1 MYKKHF
7 TSTAL
12 PRLRDAP
19 RPILR
24 RALPIRHLHL
34 GYRRRERIA
43 SAFIPAVLRA
53 SRLRRGWRRQPLI
66 LETQSAPRRIH
77 LPPRTLHARRGGVL
91 LHGRGRGRRGVG
103 VVRRRC
109 GRHPQ
114 EHHSNGVVL
123 RERWRC
129 DRDQSRGSVRV
140 GASGVFQTSEIAARM
155 RGGRAI
161 AVHAD
166 RRHFSENG
174 GGNGRG
180 RGGNGREGWGT
191 GRSSLTRE
199 VVRGVSRRARPRAPR
214 RRLRAS
220 EGGALEAPR
229 PRRKF
234 ASRLGARAML
244 RVSPRGSETDEPNAA
259 LDGALLVVSFVAER
273 SGATRVLGGAQ
284 RRVRSLR
291 GDGHR
296 NQTGVGRRRKEGTR
310 RDVALL
316 SAKSSRARDGLILES
331 RTLRNFQTAAH
342 TEFERRESITSPRT
356 LAPDDRLS
364 MTGSHSGVGEVLR
377 AFFPYGFQSRTSG
390 AFAAAALVGIN
401 SRHDAR

>member
-19 RPILR
+19 RPILH

-66 LETQSAPRRIH
+66 LETHLRRAASTS
-77 LPPRTLHARRGGVL
+77 PRTLHARRGGVL

-140 GASGVFQTSEIAARM
+140 GASGVFQTSESAARH
-155 RGGRAI
+155 RGRAI

-166 RRHFSENG
+166 RRHFLG
-174 GGNGRG
+174 KWRGNGRG
-180 RGGNGREGWGT
+180 RGGNGREGCGT

-199 VVRGVSRRARPRAPR
+199 VVRGISRRARPRAPR

-244 RVSPRGSETDEPNAA
+244 RVSPRGSETDEPSAA
-259 LDGALLVVSFVAER
+259 LDGALLVVSFAAER

-284 RRVRSLR
+284 RRVRSL
-291 GDGHR
+291 G
-296 NQTGVGRRRKEGTR
+296 GRAPKPDRCRKKEKGGNETRCCAPLGEIVSCTR
-310 RDVALL
+310 RSD
-316 SAKSSRARDGLILES
+316 S
-331 RTLRNFQTAAH
+331 
-342 TEFERRESITSPRT
+342 
-356 LAPDDRLS
+356 
-364 MTGSHSGVGEVLR
+364 
-377 AFFPYGFQSRTSG
+377 
-390 AFAAAALVGIN
+390 
-401 SRHDAR
+401 

>member
-19 RPILR
+19 RPILH

-34 GYRRRERIA
+34 GYRRRKRIA

-109 GRHPQ
+109 GRHPL

-140 GASGVFQTSEIAARM
+140 GASGVFQTSESAARH
-155 RGGRAI
+155 RGRAGPS
-161 AVHAD
+161 
-166 RRHFSENG
+166 RCTLTG
-174 GGNGRG
+174 GISRKMAGEMGAEGAETGARG
-180 RGGNGREGWGT
+180 
-191 GRSSLTRE
+191 
-199 VVRGVSRRARPRAPR
+199 VVRGEVRLPARWCAVSRVALVLARLDDVSARRKVAPWKLRDQEGNSPPDSGRARCSACPR
-214 RRLRAS
+214 
-220 EGGALEAPR
+220 EEAR
-229 PRRKF
+229 P
-234 ASRLGARAML
+234 
-244 RVSPRGSETDEPNAA
+244 TN
-259 LDGALLVVSFVAER
+259 
-273 SGATRVLGGAQ
+273 RVLP
-284 RRVRSLR
+284 S
-291 GDGHR
+291 
-296 NQTGVGRRRKEGTR
+296 T
-310 RDVALL
+310 
-316 SAKSSRARDGLILES
+316 AR
-331 RTLRNFQTAAH
+331 F
-342 TEFERRESITSPRT
+342 
-356 LAPDDRLS
+356 
-364 MTGSHSGVGEVLR
+364 
-377 AFFPYGFQSRTSG
+377 
-390 AFAAAALVGIN
+390 
-401 SRHDAR
+401 

>member
-1 MYKKHF
+1 M
-7 TSTAL
+7 
-12 PRLRDAP
+12 
-19 RPILR
+19 
-24 RALPIRHLHL
+24 
-34 GYRRRERIA
+34 
-43 SAFIPAVLRA
+43 
-53 SRLRRGWRRQPLI
+53 
-66 LETQSAPRRIH
+66 
-77 LPPRTLHARRGGVL
+77 
-91 LHGRGRGRRGVG
+91 
-103 VVRRRC
+103 
-109 GRHPQ
+109 
-114 EHHSNGVVL
+114 
-123 RERWRC
+123 
-129 DRDQSRGSVRV
+129 
-140 GASGVFQTSEIAARM
+140 
-155 RGGRAI
+155 
-161 AVHAD
+161 HAD

-180 RGGNGREGWGT
+180 RGGSGREGWGT

-199 VVRGVSRRARPRAPR
+199 VVRGISRHARPRAPR

-244 RVSPRGSETDEPNAA
+244 RVSPRGSETDDPSAA
-259 LDGALLVVSFVAER
+259 LDGALLVVSFAAER

-284 RRVRSLR
+284 RRVRCC
-291 GDGHR
+291 G
-296 NQTGVGRRRKEGTR
+296 GRAPKPDRCRKKEKGGNET

-316 SAKSSRARDGLILES
+316 SAKSSCARDGLILES
-331 RTLRNFQTAAH
+331 RTLRNFQTAGH

-356 LAPDDRLS
+356 LAPDDRSS
-364 MTGSHSGVGEVLR
+364 MTGSHRGVGEVLR

>member
-1 MYKKHF
+1 MPVALLAVFLAVPVRIRDAVYSLVAEHRRTIFGTNGGRCALPDAVLRRRMGRPLPPELAPSRRTTRASDDARDVMYKKHF

-19 RPILR
+19 RPILH

-77 LPPRTLHARRGGVL
+77 LSPRTLHARRGGVL

-140 GASGVFQTSEIAARM
+140 GASGVFQTSESAARH
-155 RGGRAI
+155 RGRAI

-180 RGGNGREGWGT
+180 RGGNGREGCGT

-199 VVRGVSRRARPRAPR
+199 VVRGISRRARPRAPR

-244 RVSPRGSETDEPNAA
+244 RVSPRGSETDEPSAA
-259 LDGALLVVSFVAER
+259 LDGALLVVSFAAER
-273 SGATRVLGGAQ
+273 SGATRARRSAAPSEIVGG
-284 RRVRSLR
+284 
-291 GDGHR
+291 
-296 NQTGVGRRRKEGTR
+296 TGTETRQVSEEG
-310 RDVALL
+310 
-316 SAKSSRARDGLILES
+316 
-331 RTLRNFQTAAH
+331 
-342 TEFERRESITSPRT
+342 ERRERDEMLRSSRRN
-356 LAPDDRLS
+356 RLVHA
-364 MTGSHSGVGEVLR
+364 TV
-377 AFFPYGFQSRTSG
+377 
-390 AFAAAALVGIN
+390 
-401 SRHDAR
+401 

>member
-7 TSTAL
+7 ASTAL

-123 RERWRC
+123 RGRWRC
-129 DRDQSRGSVRV
+129 DRDQSRVGS
-140 GASGVFQTSEIAARM
+140 
-155 RGGRAI
+155 
-161 AVHAD
+161 
-166 RRHFSENG
+166 G
-174 GGNGRG
+174 GGEWRFLDV
-180 RGGNGREGWGT
+180 RDRC
-191 GRSSLTRE
+191 SSSWAGHR
-199 VVRGVSRRARPRAPR
+199 
-214 RRLRAS
+214 
-220 EGGALEAPR
+220 
-229 PRRKF
+229 
-234 ASRLGARAML
+234 GAR
-244 RVSPRGSETDEPNAA
+244 
-259 LDGALLVVSFVAER
+259 
-273 SGATRVLGGAQ
+273 
-284 RRVRSLR
+284 
-291 GDGHR
+291 
-296 NQTGVGRRRKEGTR
+296 
-310 RDVALL
+310 
-316 SAKSSRARDGLILES
+316 
-331 RTLRNFQTAAH
+331 
-342 TEFERRESITSPRT
+342 
-356 LAPDDRLS
+356 
-364 MTGSHSGVGEVLR
+364 
-377 AFFPYGFQSRTSG
+377 
-390 AFAAAALVGIN
+390 
-401 SRHDAR
+401 